1 MKNGEFAATV
11 SSDPFWQGAMGLA
24 IPYSARAG
32 VFDPSKEPK
41 DHREFY
47 GTALVVTKDNVDD
60 FTNTTSR
67 TRQTLISR
75 IFGGVQADR
84 SARAKALTI

>member
-1 MKNGEFAATV
+1 
-11 SSDPFWQGAMGLA
+11 MGLA

-41 DHREFY
+41 DRREFY

-60 FTNTTSR
+60 FYEHNIKNTPN
-67 TRQTLISR
+67 LDFKDIW
-75 IFGGVQADR
+75 G
-84 SARAKALTI
+84 RASGQIREG